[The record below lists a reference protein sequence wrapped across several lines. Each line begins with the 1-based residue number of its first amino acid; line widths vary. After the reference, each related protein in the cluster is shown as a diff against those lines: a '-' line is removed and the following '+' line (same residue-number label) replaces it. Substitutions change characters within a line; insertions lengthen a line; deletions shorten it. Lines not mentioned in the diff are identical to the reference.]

1 MKRILIDTQVL
12 LWWLKDDPQL
22 GKVAKALVADANNE
36 IFTSAVTAW
45 EISIKVA
52 LGKLTAPGDIDAE
65 VQLEGFSPLDI
76 TLKHADAAGK
86 LPDIHNDPF
95 DRMLIAQ
102 AQAEGLQL
110 MTSDGEIPKYS
121 VQTIDARK

>member
-1 MKRILIDTQVL
+1 VKRILIDTQVL